1 MIESV
6 IYGVHTYS
14 VGMILTYK
22 QYKRVLNACYE
33 TECVIGTSHIFYGK
47 ERLYCYAYRE
57 QGLKVYLH
65 GISGELYRLSVQIE
79 PCRVLGDVVPTT
91 LFKPDKWN
99 YRQMVKSIDKL
110 LKKLKVP
117 CSVDN
122 MKISRCDLTAN
133 VEFSSQEELMEYLRI
148 FKKSLIIPHYKFV
161 FFKKNDQKAKNWK
174 RANTHSHCL
183 SCKSASFLIYDK
195 VAQLEMIDRCD
206 ETLLGKHILRL
217 EAELKR
223 PALKKHIGKITMY
236 ENQNILVAASQKCPK
251 VISWYVNRLQ
261 PRCKHYLRY
270 EDAVKQVRQVQL
282 LKEKTR
288 SRMLYLLRKTSDRDS
303 LAAALEDLRTK
314 ENLSKSQCSNIL
326 KKFKRLGISP
336 ITLRNDST
344 FDTLPALIVE
354 G

>member
-1 MIESV
+1 
-6 IYGVHTYS
+6 
-14 VGMILTYK
+14 
-22 QYKRVLNACYE
+22 
-33 TECVIGTSHIFYGK
+33 
-47 ERLYCYAYRE
+47 
-57 QGLKVYLH
+57 
-65 GISGELYRLSVQIE
+65 
-79 PCRVLGDVVPTT
+79 
-91 LFKPDKWN
+91 
-99 YRQMVKSIDKL
+99 
-110 LKKLKVP
+110 
-117 CSVDN
+117 
-122 MKISRCDLTAN
+122 
-133 VEFSSQEELMEYLRI
+133 MEYLRI
-148 FKKSLIIPHYKFV
+148 FKKSLTIPHYKFV
-161 FFKKNDQKAKNWK
+161 FFKKNDHKVKNWK
-174 RANTHSHCL
+174 CANTHSHCL

-261 PRCKHYLRY
+261 PHCKHYLRY

-288 SRMLYLLRKTSDRDS
+288 SRMLYLLCKTSDRDS

-326 KKFKRLGISP
+326 KKFKKLGISP
-336 ITLRNDST
+336 ITLRNDSE

-354 G
+354 D